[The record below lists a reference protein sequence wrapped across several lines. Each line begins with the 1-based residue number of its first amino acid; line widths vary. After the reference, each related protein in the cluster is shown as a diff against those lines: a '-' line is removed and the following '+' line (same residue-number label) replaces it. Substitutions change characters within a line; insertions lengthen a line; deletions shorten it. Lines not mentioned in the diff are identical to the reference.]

1 MARPTDPMSSH
12 SFNWCTKCGFILAAV
27 EMPPVGATVGVVLV
41 YTNATNPQYPMAV
54 VRMGVSLKRFNDLVF
69 VSNAD
74 GTIVPASAVVAWRPW
89 SSLSRTAAPRR
100 ALELHGSRV
109 AGEEAWLCPAVN
121 QSWTRLVALLGD
133 AALDLDGGSL

>member
-1 MARPTDPMSSH
+1 MRPALRVHEKPEIGCFLKPGRVALRVRLAHALARPTDPMSSH
-12 SFNWCTKCGFILAAV
+12 SFSWCTKCGFILAAV

-41 YTNATNPQYPMAV
+41 YTNATNPQFPMPV

-89 SSLSRTAAPRR
+89 SSPPRTPAPRR
-100 ALELHGSRV
+100 GLELHG
-109 AGEEAWLCPAVN
+109 EAA
-121 QSWTRLVALLGD
+121 
-133 AALDLDGGSL
+133 

>member
-1 MARPTDPMSSH
+1 MSSN

-41 YTNATNPQYPMAV
+41 YTNATNPQYPMVV
-54 VRMGVSLKRFNDLVF
+54 VRMVVSLKRFNDLLI

-89 SSLSRTAAPRR
+89 CSLSHSPAPRR
-100 ALELHGSRV
+100 GLELHG
-109 AGEEAWLCPAVN
+109 EAA
-121 QSWTRLVALLGD
+121 
-133 AALDLDGGSL
+133 